1 MTSLSQLLGM
11 LMLQSLS
18 KKNTNEGGCRIEISV
33 KLLRQMHVLVMCEIN
48 ILALQEWVY
57 EV

>member
-18 KKNTNEGGCRIEISV
+18 KKNTNEKGCRIEISG
-33 KLLRQMHVLVMCEIN
+33 KLLRRMHVLIMCEIN